1 MLAMSGSSV
10 LRALLC
16 GDCVA
21 INLDLQGPQF
31 MRSESLSL
39 RRKTILAFPSGG
51 SNP

>member
-10 LRALLC
+10 LRALLY

-21 INLDLQGPQF
+21 INLDLQGLQF
-31 MRSESLSL
+31 TRSESLSL